1 MDMATGVIAEM
12 KRHPYTSMSALGCLA
27 ICIVALPF
35 IWSNKASAGDVKRLE
50 QQIAAVDLTVRR
62 ESAAT
67 ELNNVRRELF
77 DVDLRIR
84 TLERENINVDT
95 LLYKR
100 RDDLQ
105 AQQRLLEARLRDIE
119 NERGK

>member
-1 MDMATGVIAEM
+1 MAEGIMGEI
-12 KRHPYTSMSALGCLA
+12 KRHPYTSVSALGCLMLCA
-27 ICIVALPF
+27 VVLPF
-35 IWSNKASAGDVKRLE
+35 MWNNKASAGDVHSLE
-50 QQIAAVDLTVRR
+50 DKIAAVENTVRR

-84 TLERENINVDT
+84 TLERENINVDV

-105 AQQRLLEARLRDIE
+105 SSQRQLEAKLRDIE
-119 NERGK
+119 RAR